1 MGARKKRLRRKLGAA
16 AAGVTAMALV
26 AALVAPVWV
35 AGAGQATPQVVT
47 YTTPARAADAPQPTL
62 RVMTLNVAHGRGN
75 GRHQLLTRKKTHRAK
90 LDDVAA
96 VLARERPDVA
106 ALQEA
111 DGPSVWSGRFDH
123 VAHLATAAQFARSVR
138 GEHVSGMK
146 LSYGTALLSMLPLEK
161 PLSVTFAPS
170 PPTPSKGFVV
180 ATVAWPGNPEVE
192 VDVVSVH
199 LDFARKKVR
208 RRQVAG
214 MVEALAGRGRPLIVM
229 GDLNCQWADEDSP
242 LRTLAE
248 KLKLTAYKPEA
259 KDMQTF
265 PKLKRR
271 LDWILISSELEFAR
285 HEIVPDRV
293 SDHLGIVCDIR
304 LVKRKD

>member
-16 AAGVTAMALV
+16 AAGATAVVLAVALGV
-26 AALVAPVWV
+26 PAWV

-47 YTTPARAADAPQPTL
+47 YTTPVRTATTPQAVL
-62 RVMTLNVAHGRGN
+62 RVMTLNVAHGRGD
-75 GRHQLLTRKKTHRAK
+75 GRHQVLTRKKTHRAK
-90 LDDVAA
+90 LDAVAA

-111 DGPSVWSGRFDH
+111 DGPSVWSGRFNH
-123 VAHLATAAQFARSVR
+123 VDHLAEAAKFARSVR

-146 LSYGTALLSMLPLEK
+146 LSYGTALLSMLPLEG

-170 PPTPSKGFVV
+170 PPTPSKGFVL
-180 ATVAWPGNPEVE
+180 ATIAWPGHPTLE

-208 RRQVAG
+208 RRQVADLIG
-214 MVEALAGRGRPLIVM
+214 RLEGRGRPLILM

-248 KLKLTAYKPEA
+248 KLELRAYKPEA
-259 KDMQTF
+259 EDMQTF

-271 LDWILISSELEFAR
+271 LDWVLISRELEFAR

-293 SDHLGIVCDIR
+293 SDHLGVVCD
-304 LVKRKD
+304 VKVAKKD